1 MRRIDRLAFQEEE
14 LFSERDDIFY
24 NLIHGKSDFCCR
36 RKADFISLRI
46 PQRSG
51 IEFIAQRVCLVF
63 FLQKEKHAMADGK
76 VSGTGR

>member
-36 RKADFISLRI
+36 RKADFIFLRI

-63 FLQKEKHAMADGK
+63 FLQKEKQAMADVK